1 MTKNIDNKVDA
12 YLREYTTTD
21 GENKCYMSFSYNG
34 LDFAHLYKDQD
45 ARLFAIYYKWNYLQ
59 KNPDAYNHTFT
70 DSEGNP
76 SKKRDYTSVLSSIKG
91 KEEIEEAMKVLIYAC
106 TRSNVQA
113 DLTVH
118 YNDKEYPLVR
128 DTDNE
133 IYFPSDLLKVS
144 KKGYSY
150 GELKEFLNDINTIK
164 ENTKSTQIKK
174 TSI

>member
-1 MTKNIDNKVDA
+1 MSNNIDNKVDA

-21 GENKCYMSFSYNG
+21 GEHKCYMSFSYNG
-34 LDFAHLYKDQD
+34 LDYAHLYKDQD

-150 GELKEFLNDINTIK
+150 EQLTEILNDVNNIK
-164 ENTKSTQIKK
+164 ERKEVVQSKK
-174 TSI
+174 TNI

>member
-1 MTKNIDNKVDA
+1 MSNNIDNKVDA
-12 YLREYTTTD
+12 YIREYTTTD
-21 GENKCYMSFSYNG
+21 NEHKCYMSFSYNG

-70 DSEGNP
+70 DSKGNP

-91 KEEIEEAMKVLIYAC
+91 EEEINDALKCLIYAC

-113 DLTVH
+113 DLTLH
-118 YNDKEYPLVR
+118 YNEKEYPLVR
-128 DTDNE
+128 DTDND

-150 GELKEFLNDINTIK
+150 EQFTEVLEDINSIK
-164 ENTKSTQIKK
+164 ESKSVQTKKA
-174 TSI
+174 SI